1 MKNATTARTPNQK
14 EFFEIVRERIAHPG
28 SKSDALLHEFLRLEP
43 FPVLRECVFGY
54 VMASKGKAQDPR
66 SIHSFYSLLSTA
78 VANGEPYYAFK
89 VNLLINSAGSAWA
102 TLCAQFQDYQRTD
115 LRNEIAKKTAAARFI
130 DDLRFA

>member
-28 SKSDALLHEFLRLEP
+28 SKSDALLHEFLWP

-66 SIHSFYSLLSTA
+66 SIQSFYSLLSTA
-78 VANGEPYYAFK
+78 PQTGTR
-89 VNLLINSAGSAWA
+89 I
-102 TLCAQFQDYQRTD
+102 TR
-115 LRNEIAKKTAAARFI
+115 LR
-130 DDLRFA
+130 